1 MNQVRTPINAE
12 VVSAIHRKSP
22 QMSARSLVLAA
33 CAALAM
39 LTATAPKAMAQY
51 YPQDDWRARHWEH
64 EMRERARW
72 EAEAR
77 ERAAEAE
84 AKAPK
89 VLPGLKAP
97 KATKAPRALTHLPG
111 SLLCSS

>member
-1 MNQVRTPINAE
+1 
-12 VVSAIHRKSP
+12 
-22 QMSARSLVLAA
+22 MSARSLVLAA

-77 ERAAEAE
+77 ERAWRERE
-84 AKAPK
+84 WRERQP
-89 VLPGLKAP
+89 VYVPVPLPVP
-97 KATKAPRALTHLPG
+97 LPMPQPYYQPG
-111 SLLCSS
+111 W